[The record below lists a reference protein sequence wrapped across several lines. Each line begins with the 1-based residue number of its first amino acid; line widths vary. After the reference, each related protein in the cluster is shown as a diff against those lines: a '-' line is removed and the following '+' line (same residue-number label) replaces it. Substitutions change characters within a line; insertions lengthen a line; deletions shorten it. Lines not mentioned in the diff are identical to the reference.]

1 MKKGLRTSMTS
12 GLVRGANIDSA
23 VPKYLVI
30 PEEREE
36 QFRRKQKSPMFAERF
51 EKDNWNLLFFDSIR
65 HSYKKLKSKKLE
77 LNSIVNKKGP
87 TTMRPD
93 KKNNQQLDLF

>member
-1 MKKGLRTSMTS
+1 MKYKEKKVLDKEGREVIWHHST
-12 GLVRGANIDSA
+12 

-36 QFRRKQKSPMFAERF
+36 QFKRKQKSPMFAERF

-65 HSYKKLKSKKLE
+65 HLYKKLKSKEIE
-77 LNSIVNKKGP
+77 LNSIINKKGP
-87 TTMRPD
+87 MAMRPD
-93 KKNNQQLDLF
+93 KKDNKQMILF

>member
-1 MKKGLRTSMTS
+1 MTS
-12 GLVRGANIDSA
+12 ALVRGSNVDSK

-36 QFRRKQKSPMFAERF
+36 QFKRKQKSPMFAERF
-51 EKDNWNLLFFDSIR
+51 EEDNWSLLFFDSIR
-65 HSYKKLKSKKLE
+65 HLYRKLKSKEVE
-77 LNSIVNKKGP
+77 LTSIINKKGP
-87 TTMRPD
+87 VAMRPD

>member
-1 MKKGLRTSMTS
+1 
-12 GLVRGANIDSA
+12 VRGSNIDSA

-36 QFRRKQKSPMFAERF
+36 QFKRKQKSPMFAERF

-65 HSYKKLKSKKLE
+65 HLYKKVKSKEIE
-77 LNSIVNKKGP
+77 LNSIINKKGP
-87 TTMRPD
+87 MAMRPD
-93 KKNNQQLDLF
+93 KKDNKQMILF